1 MSGQVYKG
9 HLELLLLSA
18 VAAGPAHG
26 YVLIERLRDATGGVL
41 DFPEGTIY
49 PALHRLERTGL
60 LSSSWDASAPRR
72 RRVYAL
78 TSRGRG
84 ELARQRESW
93 TTFARAVELVVRGA
107 S

>member
-1 MSGQVYKG
+1 VNGQIVKG

-18 VAAGPAHG
+18 VEVGPAHG
-26 YVLIERLRDATGGVL
+26 YVLIERLRDQSGGVL

-49 PALHRLERTGL
+49 PALHRLERTGV
-60 LSSSWDASAPRR
+60 LSSTWDEEAPRR

-78 TSRGRG
+78 TSRGRR

-93 TTFARAVELVVRGA
+93 REFSRAVELVIRAA

>member
-1 MSGQVYKG
+1 VNGQIVKG

-18 VAAGPAHG
+18 VEAGPAHG
-26 YVLIERLRDATGGVL
+26 YVLIERLRDESGGVL

-49 PALHRLERTGL
+49 PALHRLERSGL
-60 LSSSWDASAPRR
+60 LSSTWDEAAVRR

-78 TSRGRG
+78 TSRGHR

-93 TTFARAVELVVRGA
+93 REFARAVELVIRGA